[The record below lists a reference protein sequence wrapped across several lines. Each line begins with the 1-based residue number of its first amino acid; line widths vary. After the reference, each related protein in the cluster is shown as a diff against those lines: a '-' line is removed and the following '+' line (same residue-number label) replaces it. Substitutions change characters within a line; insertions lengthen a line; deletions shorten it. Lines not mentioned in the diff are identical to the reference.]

1 MGKHGRLG
9 EQGAISLGVGKIRLG
24 DDDIGDVER
33 KLEGFL
39 FGGRNRLREVVC
51 GDSGKV
57 TDPPALVAGGPNI
70 ERVSEAESPEALF
83 VSLHRS
89 QHRHR
94 HVDYSRHTSR
104 GNGGHGDGEG
114 VGGALTIALGESIE
128 QGDAVGEVA
137 IDRANRRAGE
147 L

>member
-1 MGKHGRLG
+1 MGKSWGLG

-39 FGGRNRLREVVC
+39 VGGRNRLRRVVC
-51 GDSGKV
+51 GDSGEV
-57 TDPPALVAGGPNI
+57 TDSPALVAGGPNI
-70 ERVSEAESPEALF
+70 EWVSEAESPEARF
-83 VSLHRS
+83 VSIHRS
-89 QHRHR
+89 QHRDR
-94 HVDYSRHTSR
+94 HLDYSRNTRR
-104 GNGGHGDGEG
+104 GSGGHGDGEG

-128 QGDAVGEVA
+128 QSDAVGEVA
-137 IDRANRRAGE
+137 VDRADRRASE